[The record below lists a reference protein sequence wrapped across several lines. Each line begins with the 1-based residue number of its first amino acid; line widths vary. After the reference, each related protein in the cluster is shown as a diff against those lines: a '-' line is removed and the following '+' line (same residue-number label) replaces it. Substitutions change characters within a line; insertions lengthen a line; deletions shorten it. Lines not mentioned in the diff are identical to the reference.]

1 MKVAQVSGP
10 DGLAAAWKNARA
22 DSAIGL
28 HPSLLDV
35 RMTHPI
41 AHVIRAQ
48 VAVYFKLAVDHA
60 ACRLACQGDCVVCVC
75 VMGVNSVCVV
85 RFISSAD
92 FKDALR

>member
-28 HPSLLDV
+28 RPSLLDV

-60 ACRLACQGDCVVCVC
+60 ACRLACQCVCVC
-75 VMGVNSVCVV
+75 VMVSDSV
-85 RFISSAD
+85 
-92 FKDALR
+92 